1 MTTELPIFSGD
12 YDVNMLSNLPIN
24 DYFKNNHPSAWH
36 PIHYA
41 NNSDV
46 YEYVGF
52 EHGLIT
58 IGKQLS
64 SPCVFARRW
73 LKYLS
78 TKSGKILKEQ
88 AEGLFELKLAAIK
101 NQITFSNVQAKFSTK
116 TFASPSAEQNDP
128 VQPKTLALSSS
139 SSQVRITFVTIT
151 GKRKWQG
158 DIEDPQPRSMTST
171 TMPNPFL
178 SEDDAWQDFAYF
190 TSFGQASTWTHVAD
204 GPDAIDYLSLF
215 KEYRT
220 AQKTSLALDMVADVS
235 TSGSESGTF
244 TEWIRKKYGYAG
256 LRNVRYR
263 APTSTAIKDIWPTFE
278 TVMERIFAPDVVSY
292 DDVCRSVAKEP
303 DQLDPLVTYCS
314 AVLRSY
320 MHHFTFSSTVRK
332 DINER
337 EAFVDFTW
345 CFIRSAL
352 TIAKIPSRMLEV
364 QMDGSKDRKV
374 ETKHKGTR
382 QNTPRRA
389 DGVGLYND
397 NQIYVAEAGQVYG
410 ATLEKKEED
419 AWKVKRAMR
428 DSWVSQLRR
437 ICETHRPTSPLVVFG
452 STSHLHTTK
461 FYAMD
466 FVGCFR
472 VSVLSSMVVPLSSD
486 DFADKMKACMLTCLN
501 FVRILLAEIES
512 RKKATF
518 MFDQEEKEELLELVA
533 SIPATSTTPIKKD
546 EK

>member
-1 MTTELPIFSGD
+1 MAAPTLKLHWKMLIDQDRNGAAYFIGLESIHHATPINYFEYRGMEFDNQIAIVSEWRNWMSTFCGCEHKALQDLGRKPHNEGNAALEHLATKVLKGRKLDMLTISREQLRQNEIEMSQSLKNAPRLASSEELRKTALEAFDDEQREGDKVELP
-12 YDVNMLSNLPIN
+12 
-24 DYFKNNHPSAWH
+24 
-36 PIHYA
+36 
-41 NNSDV
+41 
-46 YEYVGF
+46 
-52 EHGLIT
+52 
-58 IGKQLS
+58 
-64 SPCVFARRW
+64 
-73 LKYLS
+73 
-78 TKSGKILKEQ
+78 KE
-88 AEGLFELKLAAIK
+88 LAAG
-101 NQITFSNVQAKFSTK
+101 
-116 TFASPSAEQNDP
+116 ASCVVKRSQHTEHPAIEKRLRVRAGIDENP
-128 VQPKTLALSSS
+128 SSS
-139 SSQVRITFVTIT
+139 SASRTQ
-151 GKRKWQG
+151 
-158 DIEDPQPRSMTST
+158 SLS

-190 TSFGQASTWTHVAD
+190 TSFGQASTWTYGAD

-244 TEWIRKKYGYAG
+244 MEWIRKKYGYAG
-256 LRNVRYR
+256 LRNARYR
-263 APTSTAIKDIWPTFE
+263 APTSTAIKDIWPTFD
-278 TVMERIFAPDVVSY
+278 TVVERIFAPDVVSY
-292 DDVCRSVAKEP
+292 DDVCRSVVIEP

-374 ETKHKGTR
+374 ETKQKGTR
-382 QNTPRRA
+382 QNTPRRV

-397 NQIYVAEAGQVYG
+397 NQIYIAEAGQVYG

-486 DFADKMKACMLTCLN
+486 DFADKMKA
-501 FVRILLAEIES
+501 
-512 RKKATF
+512 
-518 MFDQEEKEELLELVA
+518 
-533 SIPATSTTPIKKD
+533 
-546 EK
+546 